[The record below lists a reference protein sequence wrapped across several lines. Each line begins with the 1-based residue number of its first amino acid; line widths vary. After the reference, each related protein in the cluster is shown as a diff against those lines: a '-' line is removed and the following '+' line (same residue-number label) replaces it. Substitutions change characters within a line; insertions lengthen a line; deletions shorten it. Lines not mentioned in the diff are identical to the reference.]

1 MAYRDFKDLSRR
13 IAPDK
18 LPRDKPIDLT
28 KYPKYDGY
36 DFWLALTSIVY
47 KFFGEKSATHAKRSA
62 ATHIGTCISSN
73 ADFENQQLVE

>member
-1 MAYRDFKDLSRR
+1 MAYRGFKDLSRR

-36 DFWLALTSIVY
+36 DF
-47 KFFGEKSATHAKRSA
+47 
-62 ATHIGTCISSN
+62 
-73 ADFENQQLVE
+73 